1 MYSIKKRGETHE
13 RQEFSISRGFM
24 VMRWNPNGDDKL
36 AKADDYPFED
46 MKESYA
52 KSDYSWSPDME
63 DKILRV
69 TKSSNGTF
77 DWCPKQYFFQY
88 IMKLQQPYSW
98 EQCTRYD

>member
-1 MYSIKKRGETHE
+1 
-13 RQEFSISRGFM
+13 M

-88 IMKLQQPYSW
+88 IMKLQQEEKDSTRRKGLPYSW